1 MGPSGNGKA
10 GTRRSAPSS
19 TPLKHRPRDLDLT
32 VELALV
38 EGLEPHARNAR
49 THDKKQI
56 AQIVSSYRQF
66 GVVSPILVA
75 EDGTII
81 AGHGRVL
88 AAKELGL
95 QEIPAIRLSHLTDDE
110 RRAFVIADNRL
121 AEMAGWDKDLLAL
134 ELQSLSDLDLD
145 FDLEITGFDGAE
157 LDRLLSLDAS
167 AKTDVADETPPI
179 EDVAV
184 TRLGDVWIMGDHR
197 LICGSALSAS
207 DYDTL
212 MAGEKA
218 RMVFTD
224 PPYNVPIDG
233 HAGGKGKAERR
244 EFVMASGEMSSSSF
258 QAFLKDSLKAAA
270 DVSEDGS
277 IHFVCMDW
285 RHLREVIDAGLD
297 AIGEWKNL
305 ITWVKDNGGM
315 GTFYRSQHELILAF
329 KKGTAP
335 HINTFGLG
343 DTGRYR
349 TNVWR
354 YPGVNT
360 FGPGRD
366 EALAMHPTVKPVA
379 LVADAIKDVSR
390 RKDIV
395 LDPFAGSGTTIMAAQ
410 RTGRRAR
417 LIELDPLYCDV
428 ICRRWRAATGKPAIS
443 AATGQGFESRE
454 GDLKDGTNA

>member
-1 MGPSGNGKA
+1 MNANEKLKAANRRLPPS
-10 GTRRSAPSS
+10 PM
-19 TPLKHRPRDLDLT
+19 PLKHRPQDLDLT
-32 VELALV
+32 VKLV
-38 EGLEPHARNAR
+38 PVGSLEPHVRNAR

-66 GVVSPILVA
+66 GVVSPVLIA
-75 EDGTII
+75 PDDTII
-81 AGHGRVL
+81 AGHGRVV

-95 QEIPAIRLSHLTDDE
+95 HEIPAIRLSHLTEEE
-110 RRAFVIADNRL
+110 RRALVIADNRL

-134 ELQSLSDLDLD
+134 ELQSLSELDLD

-157 LDRLLSLDAS
+157 LDRLLSLDP
-167 AKTDVADETPPI
+167 TDETDAADETPPV

-218 RMVFTD
+218 QMVFTD

-244 EFVMASGEMSSSSF
+244 EFVMASGEMSSASF
-258 QAFLKDSLKAAA
+258 RAFLKDSLKAAA
-270 DVSEDGS
+270 DVSHDGS

-395 LDPFAGSGTTIMAAQ
+395 LDPFGGSGTTMMAAQ

-417 LIELDPLYCDV
+417 MIELDPLYCDV
-428 ICRRWRAATGKPAIS
+428 ICRRWQAATRKPAIS
-443 AATGQGFESRE
+443 ETSRRSFDDCARMLEGQAS
-454 GDLKDGTNA
+454 A